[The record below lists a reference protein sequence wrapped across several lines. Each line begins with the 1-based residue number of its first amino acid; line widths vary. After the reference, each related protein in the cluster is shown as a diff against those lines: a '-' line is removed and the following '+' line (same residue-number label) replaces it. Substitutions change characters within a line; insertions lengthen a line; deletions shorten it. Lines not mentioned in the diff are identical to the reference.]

1 MNTIRRKVKVIG
13 PQGSR
18 KIEAIF
24 DLKVMETYLRKD
36 IADHIGTPFE
46 LSQPSKI
53 TLSNRDEELSVKH
66 FMALEIELNGRALDW
81 CFKVVDRLPHA
92 LVVGSTMM
100 SSRHIVLDLINKDL
114 LVESPPVSEL
124 IY

>member
-1 MNTIRRKVKVIG
+1 MNTVRRKVRATG
-13 PQGSR
+13 SQGTME
-18 KIEAIF
+18 IEAVF

-36 IADHIGTPFE
+36 VADHIGTPFE

-53 TLSNRDEELSVKH
+53 QLSDQKEALYVNH
-66 FMALEIELNGRALDW
+66 FMALEIEINGRALDW
-81 CFKVVDRLPHA
+81 CCKVVDRLPHP

-114 LVESPPVSEL
+114 LVESTPISEV
-124 IY
+124 IH